1 MPRRIESLFIAG
13 PAGRLEAVLEEPEDQ
28 APREAVLICHPHPQ
42 FGGTLHNK
50 VVYRMAR
57 GLRRAGAVALRFNYR
72 GVNMSEGI
80 YDNGVGELEDA
91 RVALEFLRSRYPELL
106 FSLAGFSFGSR
117 IILKLGCEIPQV
129 RRLIA
134 VGFPAGDPAYR
145 VSFPRLRSG
154 IRIRVVERGDPSW
167 PPVVLVH
174 GWGCSVY
181 VFRYNLPALAE
192 AGFRSIAVDLKGHG
206 LSDKPLASDEYTI
219 DSLVEHLRD
228 ILDALGLERPALAGH
243 SLGGSLIYHFASRYP
258 ERARCLGMLSPVGF
272 KGVPL
277 MWLYR
282 FLTPAA
288 LMPILRQINPRVVV
302 KRALK
307 RVYGKR
313 GHFTK
318 RDVEEYLAP
327 SQFPE
332 YALAMRELL
341 HSYDWNAADHR
352 QLGGTSVCRCE
363 AELRSGADARDQP
376 SGLPDPAQKGRLP
389 SPHVGNEAYG
399 VCAKPHTAQ

>member
-1 MPRRIESLFIAG
+1 MPGSSRRRNLT
-13 PAGRLEAVLEEPEDQ
+13 P
-28 APREAVLICHPHPQ
+28 
-42 FGGTLHNK
+42 
-50 VVYRMAR
+50 
-57 GLRRAGAVALRFNYR
+57 
-72 GVNMSEGI
+72 
-80 YDNGVGELEDA
+80 GEM
-91 RVALEFLRSRYPELL
+91 
-106 FSLAGFSFGSR
+106 
-117 IILKLGCEIPQV
+117 
-129 RRLIA
+129 
-134 VGFPAGDPAYR
+134 FPAGDPAYR

-154 IRIRVVERGDPSW
+154 IRIRVLERGDPDL

-174 GWGCSVY
+174 GWGCSAY

-206 LSDKPLASDEYTI
+206 LSDKPVASDEYTI

-258 ERARCLGMLSPVGF
+258 DRSRCLGMLSPVGL

-277 MWLYR
+277 MGLYR
-282 FLTPAA
+282 FLTPAL

-313 GHFTK
+313 GHFTN

-341 HSYDWNAADHR
+341 HNYDWNAADHR
-352 QLGGTSVCRCE
+352 HLATVNLPAVGVWGSLDHMIPDDGIGIFVPLVPQIVLRVIPDAGHVITEETPDEVNE
-363 AELRSGADARDQP
+363 ELI
-376 SGLPDPAQKGRLP
+376 GLLRRA
-389 SPHVGNEAYG
+389 G
-399 VCAKPHTAQ
+399 V

>member
-1 MPRRIESLFIAG
+1 MPGSSRRRNLT
-13 PAGRLEAVLEEPEDQ
+13 P
-28 APREAVLICHPHPQ
+28 
-42 FGGTLHNK
+42 
-50 VVYRMAR
+50 
-57 GLRRAGAVALRFNYR
+57 
-72 GVNMSEGI
+72 
-80 YDNGVGELEDA
+80 GEM
-91 RVALEFLRSRYPELL
+91 
-106 FSLAGFSFGSR
+106 
-117 IILKLGCEIPQV
+117 
-129 RRLIA
+129 
-134 VGFPAGDPAYR
+134 FPAGDPAYR

-154 IRIRVVERGDPSW
+154 IRIRVVERGDPALS
-167 PPVVLVH
+167 PVVLVH
-174 GWGCSVY
+174 GWGCSAY

-206 LSDKPLASDEYTI
+206 LSDKPVASDEYTI

-258 ERARCLGMLSPVGF
+258 ERARCLGMLSPVGL

-277 MWLYR
+277 MRLYR
-282 FLTPAA
+282 FLTPAP

-341 HSYDWNAADHR
+341 HNYDWNAGDHR
-352 QLGGTSVCRCE
+352 
-363 AELRSGADARDQP
+363 ELATVNLPAVGIWGSLDHMMPDDGMGIFVSLVPQIVLRAIPDA
-376 SGLPDPAQKGRLP
+376 GHVITEETPDE
-389 SPHVGNEAYG
+389 VNEELIALLRRAG
-399 VCAKPHTAQ
+399 V